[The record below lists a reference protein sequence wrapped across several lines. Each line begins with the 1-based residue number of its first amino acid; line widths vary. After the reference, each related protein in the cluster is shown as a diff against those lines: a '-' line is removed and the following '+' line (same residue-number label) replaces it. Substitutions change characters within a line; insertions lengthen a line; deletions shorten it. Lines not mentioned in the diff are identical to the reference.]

1 MIMVDINNDTTFRD
15 ALIKLEPVEARI
27 VGAKFVESV
36 VPLADDQRLR
46 RIVDVASSKEAT
58 EEELDVSRKLAKS
71 IMVDTYTRCGADGD
85 WNEQAGYFVARAA
98 AACLAPIEKGKPG
111 GPAWQAAMSSRMART
126 SAAINSGDGAESESG
141 RQYHILSDYLETRER
156 ETS

>member
-1 MIMVDINNDTTFRD
+1 MMVDISNDASFRE
-15 ALIKLEPVEARI
+15 ALLKLEPVDARI
-27 VGAKFVESV
+27 VGGKFVESV

-46 RIVDVASSKEAT
+46 RIVDVASSREAT
-58 EEELDVSRKLAKS
+58 EEELEANRKLAKS

-98 AACLAPIEKGKPG
+98 AACLSPSEKGKSG

>member
-1 MIMVDINNDTTFRD
+1 MTNISNDATFRE
-15 ALIKLEPVEARI
+15 ALLELGSADARI
-27 VGAKFVESV
+27 IGAKFVESV
-36 VPLADDQRLR
+36 APLADDQRLR
-46 RIVDVASSKEAT
+46 RIVDVASSREAT
-58 EEELDVSRKLAKS
+58 DEELEASRKLARS

-98 AACLAPIEKGKPG
+98 AACLSPVEKGKPG

-126 SAAINSGDGAESESG
+126 SAAINAADGAESESD
-141 RQYHILSDYLETRER
+141 RQYRILSDYLETRER

>member
-1 MIMVDINNDTTFRD
+1 M
-15 ALIKLEPVEARI
+15 
-27 VGAKFVESV
+27 
-36 VPLADDQRLR
+36 
-46 RIVDVASSKEAT
+46 
-58 EEELDVSRKLAKS
+58 SRKLAKS

-98 AACLAPIEKGKPG
+98 AACLAPLEKGKPG

-126 SAAINSGDGAESESG
+126 SAAIDSGDGAASESG
-141 RQYHILSDYLETRER
+141 RQYRILSDYLETRER

>member
-1 MIMVDINNDTTFRD
+1 MFDISTDAAFREALQKLAPVD
-15 ALIKLEPVEARI
+15 ARI
-27 VGAKFVESV
+27 VGARFVESV

-46 RIVDVASSKEAT
+46 RIVDVASSSEAT
-58 EEELDVSRKLAKS
+58 EEELEVSRKLAKT

-98 AACLAPIEKGKPG
+98 AACLAPLEKGKPG

-126 SAAINSGDGAESESG
+126 SAAINAGDGAESESG
-141 RQYHILSDYLETRER
+141 KQYHILSDYLETRER

>member
-1 MIMVDINNDTTFRD
+1 MTNISNDATFRE
-15 ALIKLEPVEARI
+15 ALLELGSADARI
-27 VGAKFVESV
+27 IGAKFVESV
-36 VPLADDQRLR
+36 APLADDQRLR
-46 RIVDVASSKEAT
+46 RIVDVASSQEAT
-58 EEELDVSRKLAKS
+58 DEEIEVSRKLARS

-98 AACLAPIEKGKPG
+98 AACLAPVEKGKPG

-126 SAAINSGDGAESESG
+126 SAAINAADGAESESD
-141 RQYHILSDYLETRER
+141 RQYRILSDYLETRER

>member
-1 MIMVDINNDTTFRD
+1 MTNISNDATFRE
-15 ALIKLEPVEARI
+15 ALLELGSADARI
-27 VGAKFVESV
+27 IGAKFVESV
-36 VPLADDQRLR
+36 APLADDQRLR
-46 RIVDVASSKEAT
+46 RIVDVASSQEAT
-58 EEELDVSRKLAKS
+58 DEELEASRKLARS

-98 AACLAPIEKGKPG
+98 AACLAPVEKGKPG

-126 SAAINSGDGAESESG
+126 SAAINAGDGAESESD
-141 RQYHILSDYLETRER
+141 RQYRILSDYLETRER

>member
-1 MIMVDINNDTTFRD
+1 MVEIHNDVVFKETLMGLD
-15 ALIKLEPVEARI
+15 PVDARI
-27 VGAKFVESV
+27 VGAQFVENV

-46 RIVDVASSKEAT
+46 RLVEVASSPDATSDELEAS
-58 EEELDVSRKLAKS
+58 LKMAKT

-98 AACLAPIEKGKPG
+98 AACLSPIEKGKPG
-111 GPAWQAAMSSRMART
+111 GPAWQAAVSSRMART
-126 SAAINSGDGAESESG
+126 SATIVSGNDTTDETEQ
-141 RQYHILSDYLETRER
+141 QYKMLDKFLSASER

>member
-1 MIMVDINNDTTFRD
+1 MVDISNDATFRE
-15 ALIKLEPVEARI
+15 ALVKLASADARI
-27 VGAKFVESV
+27 IGAKFVESV
-36 VPLADDQRLR
+36 TQLADDQRLR
-46 RIVDVASSKEAT
+46 RIVDVASSRDAT
-58 EEELDVSRKLAKS
+58 DEELEVSRKLARS

-98 AACLAPIEKGKPG
+98 TACLAPVEKGKPG

-126 SAAINSGDGAESESG
+126 SAAINTADGAESESD
-141 RQYHILSDYLETRER
+141 RQYRILSDYLETRER